1 MSINELLDDDT
12 LSDELI
18 LYFAAAAKEA
28 TGKSYYFMKYAENQI
43 GIITI
48 YYAALDG
55 GRLVLIYDDT
65 GKTERFTISQGR
77 RRGPEPFDIRDHKD
91 VIRAIKHV
99 YRARNQDQENGQHDT
114 NLSL

>member
-1 MSINELLDDDT
+1 MLINEV

-28 TGKSYYFMKYAENQI
+28 TGKGFYFMKYAENQI
-43 GIITI
+43 GKVTI

-55 GRLVLIYDDT
+55 DRLVLIYDDT
-65 GKTERFTISQGR
+65 GETERFTVSQGR
-77 RRGPEPFDIRDHKD
+77 RRGPEPFDIGNHQD

-99 YRARNQDQENGQHDT
+99 YRAKKQEQDNGKYDT